1 MSKFLPPE
9 SFAATGA
16 YDLLPFNFTRLE
28 GDSYLAT
35 NMVGESLIVD
45 RSTLDDLVNK
55 RLAPSHPS
63 YTDARAKH
71 LIAEKG
77 DKASAELLALKT
89 RTRYQRLQNFTNLH
103 MFVTTLRCDH
113 SCQYCQVS
121 RQSEDKGAFDMT
133 LEMADKS
140 LDMVFRSPSKAVK
153 IEFQGGE
160 PLLNFDLIRYIVSK
174 AKVRAAAE
182 GRDLEIVI
190 ATTLSLATTEI
201 LEYCRDNHILL
212 SVSLDG
218 PSDLHNKNRP
228 RPGKDSYQRFVANLQ
243 AAREIVGY
251 DRVSEPPRLS
261 RRPVGLSQ
269 AGTRSA

>member
-35 NMVGESLIVD
+35 NMVGELLIVD

-77 DKASAELLALKT
+77 DKTSAELLALKT

-190 ATTLSLATTEI
+190 ATTLSLATT
-201 LEYCRDNHILL
+201 
-212 SVSLDG
+212 
-218 PSDLHNKNRP
+218 
-228 RPGKDSYQRFVANLQ
+228 
-243 AAREIVGY
+243 
-251 DRVSEPPRLS
+251 
-261 RRPVGLSQ
+261 
-269 AGTRSA
+269 